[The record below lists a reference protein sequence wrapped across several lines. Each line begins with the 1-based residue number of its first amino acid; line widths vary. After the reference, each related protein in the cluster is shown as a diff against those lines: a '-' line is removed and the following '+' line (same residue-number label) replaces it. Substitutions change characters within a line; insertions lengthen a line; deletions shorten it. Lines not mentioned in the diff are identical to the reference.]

1 MKTNVAPISYD
12 EDLDN
17 LRRANGGVPFVGI
30 EEMSV
35 MYVQPSD
42 TNSER
47 DEVQHLTITSRTACA
62 VSIEDAIKRNGFYFD
77 ITIPEGEH
85 WSVNEGEEL
94 AAIVEDFKKR
104 LYMGTELL
112 TNKEEKN
119 GKRKQET

>member
-1 MKTNVAPISYD
+1 MKTKIVPISYD
-12 EDLDN
+12 EDLDG

-35 MYVQPSD
+35 MYVQPAD

-62 VSIEDAIKRNGFYFD
+62 VSVEDAIKRDGFYFD
-77 ITIPEGEH
+77 ITIPDGEH

-104 LYMGTELL
+104 LYMGVENLSEKPKT
-112 TNKEEKN
+112 KEE
-119 GKRKQET
+119 

>member
-1 MKTNVAPISYD
+1 MKTKNVPKIVPVTYD
-12 EDLDN
+12 EDLDR

-30 EEMSV
+30 EEMSI
-35 MYVQPSD
+35 MYIQPSD

-62 VSIEDAIKRNGFYFD
+62 VCIEDAVKRNGFYFD

-94 AAIVEDFKKR
+94 AALVEDFKKR
-104 LYMGTELL
+104 LYMSVEYLSDKPKT
-112 TNKEEKN
+112 KEE
-119 GKRKQET
+119 

>member
-1 MKTNVAPISYD
+1 MKTKNVPKIVPVTYD
-12 EDLDN
+12 EDLDS

-30 EEMSV
+30 EEMSI
-35 MYVQPSD
+35 MYMQPAD

-62 VSIEDAIKRNGFYFD
+62 VSMDDAIKRDGFYFD

-94 AAIVEDFKKR
+94 AALVEDFKKR
-104 LYMGTELL
+104 LYMGVEYLNDKPKTV
-112 TNKEEKN
+112 EE
-119 GKRKQET
+119 